1 MASQPQPHV
10 PRRADYTFAWMLLG
24 VLGLA
29 GLLVFSGIYVFGRY
43 LVRQIS
49 MDIRQINKRVEVDT
63 AAGSL
68 KVQKGEPT
76 EAELRL
82 PIYPGARRVKGDGAM
97 ISIEIPVAASLRVVA
112 AEYQT
117 DDALERVA
125 SFYRKRLS
133 RDFQERRGRSRVEF
147 VMRDAEQHRR
157 VIIWRA
163 RHTTQIALAN
173 ITEGTTN

>member
-1 MASQPQPHV
+1 
-10 PRRADYTFAWMLLG
+10 MLLG

-29 GLLVFSGIYVFGRY
+29 GLLVFSGIYVFSRY

-49 MDIRQINKRVEVDT
+49 MDIRQLDKQVEVDT

-97 ISIEIPVAASLRVVA
+97 ISIEIPAAASLQVVA
-112 AEYQT
+112 AEYQS

-125 SFYRKRLS
+125 SFYRGRLS
-133 RDFQERRGRSRVEF
+133 RDFKERRGRSRVEF
-147 VMRDAEQHRR
+147 VMRDAEQQRR
-157 VIIWRA
+157 VIIWRV
-163 RHTTQIALAN
+163 RHKTQIALAN
-173 ITEGTTN
+173 ITESASN